1 MTQQVD
7 AKQALRL
14 LPKEYASVEMERV
27 VDTRTADEVAEDAA
41 IRAQAT
47 SEGVKTGK
55 IGGKLDRSV
64 DFMGQK
70 FPIASKVGLMPLME
84 FAYYASSGADTSDMG
99 SLVAIYE
106 MLRDCFKDEDT
117 FDEFR
122 KLAKRTKADAEDMMP
137 VVQQTIELLTARP
150 TEQDSESSASL
161 RETSESLTDNSSGQA
176 EGLVPVSELGRLAS
190 LG

>member
-1 MTQQVD
+1 MAQQVD

-14 LPKEYASVEMERV
+14 LPQEYASVEVERV
-27 VDTRTADEVAEDAA
+27 PDTRTPEEIAEDQA

-47 SEGVKTGK
+47 GEGVKTGTV
-55 IGGKLDRSV
+55 GGKLDRSV
-64 DFMGQK
+64 EFLGK
-70 FPIASKVGLMPLME
+70 RFPIANKVGLMPLME

-106 MLRDCFKDEDT
+106 MLRDCFADEKT

-122 KLAKRTKADAEDMMP
+122 AHAKKMKADAEEMMP

-150 TEQDSESSASL
+150 TGQDSDSSASL
-161 RETSESLTDNSSGQA
+161 RETSASLTDNSSGQVQ
-176 EGLVPVSELGRLAS
+176 GLIPVSELGRVAS